1 MFFTHRKNNHAEK
14 QKLIN
19 EQFLDMIYKI
29 NATRLPVSAFTLCA
43 TYFEDVVEKLNIYS
57 PSVTYFYNGGQYK
70 FEFKETMRVNQYGA
84 NSMYEWIRRKVGSPI
99 KLLRNLHE
107 TKELISKNKLIVI
120 MFMKEANE
128 KIMKNYSYV
137 SEQVDHIAY
146 GLVYEKIIH
155 DNFGITNQS
164 LLMIRKESEDT
175 EPSDLI
181 YSGNWDIESLGSF
194 LLIESS
200 PYVSEFQPSEL
211 TYFDSSI
218 IRFNAYLFL
227 LQSDPEFSQVINTY
241 QKACKLFRPKIR
253 CYFVNMAKKANLVFA
268 KQQGVHMGYGYPRF
282 HLVAT
287 SLTKP
292 SLHYRLRGGKF
303 EFGQKN
309 FHDPDLMNLIKT
321 QEITTFF
328 NKLLQHKLSPF
339 YISEVIP
346 EDYDDFSEYENLAH
360 IPVTDTQ
367 KTSPNKLRFVS
378 KIVGATFKR
387 LAKNSDWTS
396 VVYFTAK
403 WCIGCNRT
411 IYEHFTKL
419 AQYYHKLGR
428 EDLLFGYSNYEINE
442 YEGLKAAK
450 MPRIKIFPKESQDE
464 IDFDGVESFN
474 DIKDFI
480 ETSGVKFISYEV
492 NFLSN
497 LIHEFP
503 LFMNN
508 I

>member
-1 MFFTHRKNNHAEK
+1 MTYSGKLLFIELNILWSLLLSYLCSIENQVGWISNGVEQIDNTTLYQILSVEKHVVVYFYNHAEK

-120 MFMKEANE
+120 MFMK
-128 KIMKNYSYV
+128 
-137 SEQVDHIAY
+137 
-146 GLVYEKIIH
+146 
-155 DNFGITNQS
+155 
-164 LLMIRKESEDT
+164 
-175 EPSDLI
+175 PSDLI